1 MSAGAVLLRAQGLG
15 VGYRSRTLLPAVDLS
30 IEAGHCGF
38 LLGPNGAGKSTLLA
52 TLAGAAPPLAGT
64 VELGGRV
71 IGQWPGKARA
81 RRLALLPQ
89 AEAGTFEGTVL
100 DFVSLG
106 RFPWNSQSGGH
117 DEAVIA
123 SELAAF
129 ELDQLAACPFE
140 QLSGG
145 ERQRARLAQVFVQRA
160 DLMLLDEPFTH
171 LDLRH
176 QVALAARLRDHCA
189 SGTGAVF
196 AIVHEFGWCIEAADR
211 VAFAFSDG
219 RFESGPASE
228 LLEAGRLLSLLGCPF
243 VQAQAGGRRVWLP
256 LA

>member
-1 MSAGAVLLRAQGLG
+1 MSAGALLQAQALR
-15 VGYRSRTLLPAVDLS
+15 VGYRSRTLLPVVDLA
-30 IEAGHCGF
+30 IEAGQCWF

-52 TLAGAAPPLAGT
+52 TLAGAAPPL
-64 VELGGRV
+64 GGKVHLDGRA
-71 IGQWPGKARA
+71 IGQWPGKVRA

-89 AEAGTFEGTVL
+89 VEAGTFEGTVL

-106 RFPWNSQSGGH
+106 RFPWHFQPGGQ
-117 DEAVIA
+117 DEAVVA

-129 ELDQLAACPFE
+129 ELEHLAACPFA

-176 QVALAARLRDHCA
+176 QVALAARLRDHCGCGA
-189 SGTGAVF
+189 GAVF
-196 AIVHEFGWCIEAADR
+196 AIVHDFGWCIEAADR
-211 VAFAFSDG
+211 VAFAFNDG
-219 RFESGPASE
+219 RFESGLASD
-228 LLEAGRLLSLLGCPF
+228 LLGAERLLSLLGCRF
-243 VQAQAGGRRVWLP
+243 VQAQAEGRRVWLP
-256 LA
+256 LT